1 MKLAVISFTDDGRA
15 ITEKLKALYGEEVD
29 MRDGQVREQEL
40 THGQWLSQQFTQKV
54 PILFVGA
61 CGIAVRMIAPF
72 VKDKLTDSPVLV
84 MDDRGSFV
92 IPILSGHVGGANE
105 LAKELAMS
113 FQAIPVITTATD
125 THHCF
130 AIDLFAKEQGMQIV
144 NKEGIAKIS
153 AMILKGQSPT
163 VYIEKELEAYEDGEY
178 FTIGKKSWCL
188 PRELTRVSDKKR
200 ADILIGISCESTE
213 YTKLYLKPKSY
224 VLGIGC
230 RKGKECSEL
239 ESFVTEMLAEC
250 GLTLA
255 EIQAVVSIDKK
266 KEEKGI
272 LQLCRKYD
280 LPFFTYTGEELMA
293 VEGEF
298 HSSAFVQEQVGADNV
313 CERAVV
319 AYCGKKESLFLPK
332 QAKNGMTVAVGK
344 L

>member
-1 MKLAVISFTDDGRA
+1 MRLAVISFTDDGRT
-15 ITEKLKALYGEEVD
+15 ITEKLKSLYGEEVD

-40 THGQWLSQQFTQKV
+40 THGQWLSQQFAQKV

-163 VYIEKELEAYEDGEY
+163 VYIEKELEAYENEEY
-178 FTIGKKSWCL
+178 FTIGKNIWCL
-188 PRELTRVSDKKR
+188 PKELTRVSDKKR
-200 ADILIGISCESTE
+200 ADILIGISCEPTE

-230 RKGKECSEL
+230 RKGKECAEL

-255 EIQAVVSIDKK
+255 EIQAVVSVDKK

-298 HSSAFVQEQVGADNV
+298 HSSAFVLEQVGADNV